1 MAAVRSPSTTF
12 RLVYVLLKYH
22 LDPHGTIKKI
32 KKKKNQYFRL
42 HPSND
47 KLILVYSSRNAYI
60 VS

>member
-22 LDPHGTIKKI
+22 LDPHGTIKKF
-32 KKKKNQYFRL
+32 KKNNQYFRL

-60 VS
+60 VR